1 MDDPND
7 SVGNCER
14 SLGQMSFLPPVNF
27 IPRFR
32 PITRNPEH
40 ERIWKQGDAVIE
52 SFQRMVT
59 KYDESADRRLENF
72 RANHVKFTIDELTRN
87 EATLNHLVSNLLP
100 MLRSQIIRLLK
111 SLNPF
116 GLQQE
121 PESKIR
127 LISQNRLNVEKT
139 IDILRAWIV
148 KVCPGRLVKP
158 YPSSDHHYKRS
169 KSFRLFTL
177 KKYIFEA
184 SLDIGR
190 SCRVASELLHHAKCS
205 ADAHS
210 QQTKKTYYQG
220 LLAAKRAVGSIHA
233 AIECIKGSELDVAEK
248 IWQSRLTG
256 IDYSMRIIMCLI
268 TPATNSSRR
277 RKKFGDESVIHLSKS
292 AITWI
297 KVHKLFFVKFFSKR
311 GAIRRNLPCFTE
323 LCSDQILSI
332 VRSIEDVAED
342 LNGLVERLKEAD
354 RIGDYIINDSLRSSA
369 AALKARFDAPMVLLL
384 LYLIPLIPDIA
395 TQNDY
400 RDWLLTWNTQRNLA
414 CENYID
420 ISRSL
425 IDRESDGHES
435 DDHESDSYHSSDS
448 YESDY
453 RF

>member
-248 IWQSRLTG
+248 SWQSRLTG

-277 RKKFGDESVIHLSKS
+277 RKKFGDES
-292 AITWI
+292 
-297 KVHKLFFVKFFSKR
+297 
-311 GAIRRNLPCFTE
+311 
-323 LCSDQILSI
+323 
-332 VRSIEDVAED
+332 
-342 LNGLVERLKEAD
+342 AD